1 MLTEAM
7 ASIED
12 MILLPKP
19 RSVVAR
25 SGAHSLTCGSKI
37 ICQGDPGSLFPIARR
52 LQRAVRE
59 NQRIGWV
66 LRAGDPG
73 NDDSRGGTT
82 IALDPDQGIPKQ
94 GYRLRIS
101 DDGID
106 LVAGDAAGAF
116 YGVMTL
122 AQMLRQCEGALP
134 AGEIEDSPDF
144 PARGV
149 MLDISRSK
157 VPTLETLFDL
167 VDMFSGWKINHL
179 ELYTEHTFAYEN
191 HREVWAQASPMTGED
206 ILRLDAYCRERF
218 IELVPNQNSFGHMHH
233 WLELPRYNHLAECPE
248 GFELTMHGHT
258 RQMPPFSLNPSDP
271 QSAEFMGELF
281 SELLPHFSSEKFN
294 VGCDETWDVG
304 RGRSASAVEEKGAGR
319 VYLDYVLGIHKLVKR
334 HRRTMHFWGDII
346 IQHPEL
352 VPELPRDAVVLEW
365 GYEADHPFD
374 EHGAEFA
381 RSGIPFFVCPGTSSW
396 NTIAGRTSNCLGN
409 IRNATEN
416 GLRHGASGVLNTDW
430 GDNGH
435 TQYLPVS
442 YLGFAAGAALP
453 WCNETNRDEDF
464 ISALDL
470 HAFHDE
476 ARVMGRLCHDL
487 GNAHEK
493 AGPAPHNSTVLFN
506 ILTQDSGSALPDGV
520 TVESLRE
527 AGEHIASCIEPLE
540 GARMDRDDA
549 GITSDEFANAARIM
563 LHACERGTAILE
575 VTIDSAEKRDEL
587 ASGMRTILG
596 EHRRLWNARNR
607 VGGLQD
613 SESVFEKR
621 LQEYAGGV

>member
-1 MLTEAM
+1 M

-12 MILLPKP
+12 LILLPKP

-25 SGAHSLTCGSKI
+25 SGAYRLTGGSKI
-37 ICQGDPGSLFPIARR
+37 ICQGDPESLFPVARR
-52 LQRAVRE
+52 LQQALLE
-59 NQRIGWV
+59 SQRIGWA

-73 NDDSRGGTT
+73 IYGSRGGTSIT
-82 IALDPDQGIPKQ
+82 LAPEQGIPAQ
-94 GYRLRIS
+94 GYRLRIA

-116 YGVMTL
+116 YGIMTL
-122 AQMLRQCEGALP
+122 VQMLRQCEGALP
-134 AGEIEDSPDF
+134 SGEIEDSPDF
-144 PARGV
+144 PSRGV

-157 VPTLETLFDL
+157 VPTLKTLFDL

-179 ELYTEHTFAYEN
+179 ELYTEHTFAYES
-191 HREVWAQASPMTGED
+191 HREVWAQASPMTGEE

-248 GFELTMHGHT
+248 GFELTWQGHT
-258 RQMPPFSLNPSDP
+258 RQMPPFSLNPTDRRSV
-271 QSAEFMGELF
+271 EFMGELF

-304 RGRSASAVEEKGAGR
+304 RGRSAGAVEEKGAGR
-319 VYLDYVLGIHKLVKR
+319 VYLDYLLGIYDLVER
-334 HRRTMHFWGDII
+334 HGRTMHFWGDII

-352 VPELPRDAVVLEW
+352 VPELPKDAVVLEW

-381 RSGIPFFVCPGTSSW
+381 RSGMPFFVCPGTSSW

-409 IRNATEN
+409 VRNATEN
-416 GLRHGASGVLNTDW
+416 GLKHGASGVLNTDW

-453 WCNETNRDEDF
+453 WCHETNRNEDF

-470 HAFHDE
+470 HAFYDTT
-476 ARVMGRLCHDL
+476 RVMGRLSHDL
-487 GNAHEK
+487 GKAHEL
-493 AGPAPHNSTVLFN
+493 AGPAPHNSTVLFHL
-506 ILTQDSGSALPDGV
+506 LTQSPDDPLPEGV

-527 AGEHIASCIEPLE
+527 AGERIASIIEPLE
-540 GARMDRDDA
+540 DSRMDREDA
-549 GITSDEFANAARIM
+549 EVTRDEFANAARMM
-563 LHACERGTAILE
+563 LHACERGTAMLE
-575 VTIDSAEKRDEL
+575 GTIDSPDKRDEL

-596 EHRRLWNARNR
+596 EHRRLWSARNR

-613 SESVFEKR
+613 SESVFEQR
-621 LQEYAGGV
+621 LREYAGGV

>member
-1 MLTEAM
+1 M

-12 MILLPKP
+12 LILLPKP

-25 SGAHSLTCGSKI
+25 TGAYSLTGGSKI

-52 LQRAVRE
+52 LQRALWE

-73 NDDSRGGTT
+73 IYGSRGGTT
-82 IALDPDQGIPKQ
+82 ITLAPERGIPAQ
-94 GYRLRIS
+94 GYRLRIA

-106 LVAGDAAGAF
+106 LVAGEAAGAF

-122 AQMLRQCEGALP
+122 VQMLRQCEGALP

-144 PARGV
+144 PSRGV

-157 VPTLETLFDL
+157 VPTLETLFGL
-167 VDMFSGWKINHL
+167 VDLFSGWKINHL

-191 HREVWAQASPMTGED
+191 HREVWAQASPMTGEE
-206 ILRLDAYCRERF
+206 ILWLDAYCRERF

-233 WLELPRYNHLAECPE
+233 WLELPRYNHLAECPD
-248 GFELTMHGHT
+248 GFELTWQGHT
-258 RQMPPFSLNPSDP
+258 RQMPPFSLNPTDRRSV
-271 QSAEFMGELF
+271 EFMGELF

-304 RGRSASAVEEKGAGR
+304 EGRSARAVEEKGAGR
-319 VYLDYVLGIHKLVKR
+319 VYLHYLIGIYDLVKR

-346 IQHPEL
+346 IQHPDL

-416 GLRHGASGVLNTDW
+416 GLRHGAIGLLNTDW
-430 GDNGH
+430 GDNNH
-435 TQYLPVS
+435 MQYLPVS
-442 YLGFAAGAALP
+442 YLGFAAGAAMP
-453 WCNETNRDEDF
+453 WCHETNRDEDF
-464 ISALDL
+464 IDALDV
-470 HAFHDE
+470 HAFRD
-476 ARVMGRLCHDL
+476 AAGVMGTLSHDL
-487 GNAHEK
+487 GDAHKK
-493 AGPAPHNSTVLFN
+493 AGPAPHNSTVLFHL
-506 ILTQDSGSALPDGV
+506 LTQAPDLAVPEGV
-520 TVESLRE
+520 TVESLRQ
-527 AGEHIASCIEPLE
+527 AGEHINSVVGPLE
-540 GARMDRDDA
+540 SARMDREDA
-549 GITSDEFANAARIM
+549 ELTRDEFANAARMM
-563 LHACERGTAILE
+563 LHACNRGTAMLE
-575 VTIDSAEKRDEL
+575 GTLYSAEKREEL
-587 ASGMRTILG
+587 ASEMRTILG
-596 EHRRLWNARNR
+596 EHRRLWISRSR

-613 SESVFEKR
+613 SESALEER
-621 LQEYAGGV
+621 LKEYAGG

>member
-1 MLTEAM
+1 M

-12 MILLPKP
+12 LILLPKP
-19 RSVVAR
+19 RWVVAR
-25 SGAHSLTCGSKI
+25 SGAYRLTGGSKI
-37 ICQGDPGSLFPIARR
+37 ICQGDPESLFPVARR
-52 LQRAVRE
+52 LQRALLE
-59 NQRIGWV
+59 SQRIGWA
-66 LRAGDPG
+66 LRAEDPG
-73 NDDSRGGTT
+73 NYGSRGGTT
-82 IALDPDQGIPKQ
+82 IMLAPEQGIPAQ
-94 GYRLRIS
+94 GYRLRIA
-101 DDGID
+101 DNGMD

-122 AQMLRQCEGALP
+122 VQMLRQCEGALP
-134 AGEIEDSPDF
+134 AGEIEDSPGF
-144 PARGV
+144 PSRGV

-157 VPTLETLFDL
+157 VPTLQTLFDL

-191 HREVWAQASPMTGED
+191 HREVWAQASPITGEE

-248 GFELTMHGHT
+248 GFELTLGGHT
-258 RQMPPFSLNPSDP
+258 RQMPPFSLNPTDRCSV
-271 QSAEFMGELF
+271 ELMGELF

-304 RGRSASAVEEKGAGR
+304 RGRSARAVEEKGAGR
-319 VYLDYVLGIHKLVKR
+319 VYLDYLLGIYDLVRR
-334 HRRTMHFWGDII
+334 HGRTMHFWGDII

-352 VPELPRDAVVLEW
+352 VPELPKDAVVLEW

-381 RSGIPFFVCPGTSSW
+381 RSGMPVFVCPGTSSW
-396 NTIAGRTSNCLGN
+396 NSIAGRTSNCLGN
-409 IRNATEN
+409 VRNATEN

-453 WCNETNRDEDF
+453 WCHETNRDEDF

-470 HAFHDE
+470 HAFYDT
-476 ARVMGRLCHDL
+476 ARVMGRLSHDL
-487 GNAHEK
+487 GKAHEL
-493 AGPAPHNSTVLFN
+493 AGPAPHNSTVLFHL
-506 ILTQDSGSALPDGV
+506 LTQSPDDPLPEGV
-520 TVESLRE
+520 TVGSLRE
-527 AGEHIASCIEPLE
+527 ASEHIVSIMEPLE
-540 GARMDRDDA
+540 GSRMDRDDA
-549 GITSDEFANAARIM
+549 EVTRDEFANAARMM
-563 LHACERGTAILE
+563 LHACERGTAVLE
-575 VTIDSAEKRDEL
+575 GTAGTAEKRDEL

-596 EHRRLWNARNR
+596 VHRRLWSARNR

-613 SESVFEKR
+613 SERVFEER
-621 LQEYAGGV
+621 LREYAGAV

>member
-1 MLTEAM
+1 M

-12 MILLPKP
+12 LVLLPKP

-25 SGAHSLTCGSKI
+25 TGAYRLTGGSKI
-37 ICQGDPGSLFPIARR
+37 ICRGDPGSLFSIAQR
-52 LQRAVRE
+52 LQRALWE
-59 NQRIGWV
+59 NQRIWWT
-66 LRAGDPG
+66 LRAGDPWIYG
-73 NDDSRGGTT
+73 SRGGTT
-82 IALDPDQGIPKQ
+82 MTLAPGGEIPAQ
-94 GYRLRIS
+94 GYRLRIA

-116 YGVMTL
+116 YSVMTL
-122 AQMLRQCEGALP
+122 VQMLRQCEGDLP

-144 PARGV
+144 PSRGV

-157 VPTLETLFDL
+157 VPTLGTLFDL

-206 ILRLDAYCRERF
+206 ILSLDAYCHERF

-233 WLELPRYNHLAECPE
+233 WLELPRYNHLAECPD
-248 GFELTMHGHT
+248 GFELTWQGHT
-258 RQMPPFSLNPSDP
+258 RQMPPFSLNPTDRRSV
-271 QSAEFMGELF
+271 EFMGELF

-304 RGRSASAVEEKGAGR
+304 KGRSAQAVQEKGAGR
-319 VYLDYVLGIHKLVKR
+319 VYLDYLLGIYDMVKH

-346 IQHPEL
+346 IQHPDL
-352 VPELPRDAVVLEW
+352 VPELPKDAVVLEW

-381 RSGIPFFVCPGTSSW
+381 SSGMPFFVCPGTSSW

-409 IRNATEN
+409 VRNATAN
-416 GLRHGASGVLNTDW
+416 GLRHGAGGVLNTDW
-430 GDNGH
+430 GDNHH

-453 WCNETNRDEDF
+453 WCHETNRDEDF
-464 ISALDL
+464 IPALDL
-470 HAFHDE
+470 HAFYDR
-476 ARVMGRLCHDL
+476 ARVMGRLSHDL

-493 AGPAPHNSTVLFN
+493 AGPGPHNSTVLFHL
-506 ILTQDSGSALPDGV
+506 LTQSPDGPPPEGV
-520 TVESLRE
+520 TVQSLRE
-527 AGEHIASCIEPLE
+527 TGEHISSIIEPLE

-549 GITSDEFANAARIM
+549 EATRDEFANAARMM
-563 LHACERGTAILE
+563 LHACERGTAMLDG
-575 VTIDSAEKRDEL
+575 TIDSAEKRDEL

-596 EHRRLWNARNR
+596 EHRRLWRARNR
-607 VGGLQD
+607 IGGLKD
-613 SESVFEKR
+613 SESVFEER
-621 LQEYAGGV
+621 LQEYEGAA